1 MLCFCDLYVNEILKK
16 RLCISFFKKKNFK
29 FLVFYFYEEN
39 SSIMNFVINLICMW
53 EVG

>member
-1 MLCFCDLYVNEILKK
+1 MLIEIKKK

-39 SSIMNFVINLICMW
+39 SSIMNLCYKFDLYVGGGVIFFCIN
-53 EVG
+53 